1 MNPNITPDN
10 IHTATRLR
18 HRLKNSHCYYCVASQ
33 TDVNSGIESLT
44 SWIDT
49 SNAQSKRLWLRVP
62 VGSID
67 PDDRTGGREGAG
79 EAGRGETE
87 NENQGTDGWEDGGMG
102 GRVGE

>member
-10 IHTATRLR
+10 IHTATRLH

-62 VGSID
+62 VDSID
-67 PDDRTGGREGAG
+67 PDDRRDGGRGG
-79 EAGRGETE
+79 NGRG
-87 NENQGTDGWEDGGMG
+87 GKGGN
-102 GRVGE
+102 GEYGPAGMD